1 MRSCR
6 DMRDFALLVAGKTY
20 GVALKEKEGKATEES
35 PAERKDGLR
44 EDSTLNEEGLVA
56 RRKV

>member
-1 MRSCR
+1 MHC
-6 DMRDFALLVAGKTY
+6 LLQGRLTE
-20 GVALKEKEGKATEES
+20 ALKEKEGKAAEES

>member
-1 MRSCR
+1 MG
-6 DMRDFALLVAGKTY
+6 DFALLVAGKTY
-20 GVALKEKEGKATEES
+20 RVALKEKEGKAAGES
-35 PAERKDGLR
+35 PAERKDRLR